1 VTGDKATRFGAF
13 SAQAEA
19 GNVDILRGDWNES
32 WFTALEAF
40 PEAAHDDDVDFLD
53 LQELQ
58 SEAVVNLSQRQK
70 TTGPIGIARLP
81 RHKPQSRT
89 LEIMPHQRRIRR
101 ANLHVFAISN
111 VWPAPSARGNSHLAL
126 VSLLQRIR
134 SRVSSPAKMET
145 RAARSS

>member
-13 SAQAEA
+13 SAQAEP

-81 RHKPQSRT
+81 RHKPQSQT
-89 LEIMPHQRRIRR
+89 IEIMPHQRRIRH
-101 ANLHVFAISN
+101 ANLHVFAILNQTAADSGIPQG
-111 VWPAPSARGNSHLAL
+111 VTPSG
-126 VSLLQRIR
+126 
-134 SRVSSPAKMET
+134 PWY
-145 RAARSS
+145 